1 MQLPI
6 KIIKKIIK
14 SKYQLKIN
22 SINKTITFKNNNNQ
36 DDTVIH
42 SPEDNDYVYY
52 AMKNPQI
59 VNDRYGQ
66 RQVEAFNLAIPNCEK
81 SDIFVHHF
89 KQDTMWSRANAK
101 YDITGRKNEVANW
114 MQVVFGFMLNI
125 ILLNLYFKD
134 KKKFMNE
141 LLSNT
146 FCKIVIPLSSLLIFL
161 NSIDCLRYIIKGER
175 FSKYLKNKLK
185 NNKIDKQNY
194 KTGNTKFID
203 KNRIKNY
210 DNLKIINKFSLLK
223 KYINMDEYDKNNMLS
238 IDTLYEIKPLLDP
251 DMRMTDEEFMIR
263 SLQNIARSIPEYS
276 SRVIIPSDAEII
288 ARKRKE
294 KELNTDVPLQTY
306 KIWQD

>member
-1 MQLPI
+1 M
-6 KIIKKIIK
+6 
-14 SKYQLKIN
+14 KIN
-22 SINKTITFKNNNNQ
+22 SINKIITFKNNNNQ

-66 RQVEAFNLAIPNCEK
+66 RQVEAFNLAIPNWEK

-161 NSIDCLRYIIKGER
+161 NSIDCLRYIIKGEK
-175 FSKYLKNKLK
+175 FSKLIKRKIKENKE
-185 NNKIDKQNY
+185 NKGDYIV
-194 KTGNTKFID
+194 GNTKFMD

-251 DMRMTDEEFMIR
+251 DMRMSDEEFMIR

-276 SRVIIPSDAEII
+276 SCVIIPSDAEII
-288 ARKRKE
+288 TRKRKE
-294 KELNTDVPLQTY
+294 KELNTDVPLQIY